1 MTTTNTII
9 DLQPTKVVPTNCMK
23 FNSSFLYYIGFFIV
37 LLVGYL
43 WGRKTGVSA
52 KGKQIKNAVKKSSKK
67 VSKKSGKKSGKK
79 SSKKSSKKSG
89 KK

>member
-43 WGRKTGVSA
+43 WGRKTGA
-52 KGKQIKNAVKKSSKK
+52 TDNGKQIKKAA
-67 VSKKSGKKSGKK
+67 KK
-79 SSKKSSKKSG
+79 SSKKSSDKSSKK
-89 KK
+89 